1 METTGLS
8 AIYDSII
15 ELAAVKMKNG
25 VVVDKFEEFIDPGH
39 PLSATTIQLTG
50 ITDEMVRGSKSVEQ
64 VLKEFHEFSKDCILV
79 AHNASF
85 DMGFLNTGYEN
96 VGIPKT
102 NQPVIDTLE
111 LSRMLHPQ
119 LKSHRLNTLAK
130 RYNVALE
137 QHHRA
142 VYD

>member
-1 METTGLS
+1 MSWL
-8 AIYDSII
+8 
-15 ELAAVKMKNG
+15 N
-25 VVVDKFEEFIDPGH
+25 KFEEFIDPGH

-96 VGIPKT
+96 GEFQNKSTSYRYSGIVSYASPTTEVSSFKYFSE
-102 NQPVIDTLE
+102 TL
-111 LSRMLHPQ
+111 
-119 LKSHRLNTLAK
+119 
-130 RYNVALE
+130 
-137 QHHRA
+137 
-142 VYD
+142 

>member
-1 METTGLS
+1 
-8 AIYDSII
+8 
-15 ELAAVKMKNG
+15 MKNG

-119 LKSHRLNTLAK
+119 LEVSPFKYFSET
-130 RYNVALE
+130 V
-137 QHHRA
+137 
-142 VYD
+142 